1 MPEIR
6 HAIEPE
12 EMMAYL
18 DGELPAARAAEAMTH
33 LERCAECQK
42 LAADLRRVSQ
52 EMAAWQVEPPRCD
65 GRAGLTGGTAEV
77 DIPEPCS
84 SAGFCDR
91 DGRLVRR
98 GRSNFQCVVEV
109 G

>member
-52 EMAAWQVEPPRCD
+52 EMAAWQIEAPRAMA
-65 GRAGLTGGTAEV
+65 AGGVSRTFETV
-77 DIPEPCS
+77 IP
-84 SAGFCDR
+84 
-91 DGRLVRR
+91 
-98 GRSNFQCVVEV
+98 
-109 G
+109 

>member
-33 LERCAECQK
+33 LEHCAECQK
-42 LAADLRRVSQ
+42 LAENLRRVSQ
-52 EMAAWQVEPPRCD
+52 EMAAWRIELPRAIAAPHAPVEQPKWRFRNFIQSPVHAF
-65 GRAGLTGGTAEV
+65 AGMAVIAVFALFV
-77 DIPEPCS
+77 
-84 SAGFCDR
+84 
-91 DGRLVRR
+91 
-98 GRSNFQCVVEV
+98 
-109 G
+109 